1 MIHALVADRRS
12 IRVFEGSGR
21 AGTPWEVAVLRNP
34 AAGRHERD
42 LISDRPG
49 RVVNRASGARQAYE
63 PKASARQHALQV
75 WLKQIGPSIR
85 ELIDSRAGDGVILV
99 AAPRMLANLRSSL
112 PPSIRR
118 RVAGEMPLD
127 LAHASVASLKK
138 RLGPA
143 MAAAARKVP

>member
-34 AAGRHERD
+34 DAGRHERD

-85 ELIDSRAGDGVILV
+85 ELIDSRDGDGVILV

-112 PPSIRR
+112 PASIRK
-118 RVAGEMPLD
+118 RVTGEMPLD